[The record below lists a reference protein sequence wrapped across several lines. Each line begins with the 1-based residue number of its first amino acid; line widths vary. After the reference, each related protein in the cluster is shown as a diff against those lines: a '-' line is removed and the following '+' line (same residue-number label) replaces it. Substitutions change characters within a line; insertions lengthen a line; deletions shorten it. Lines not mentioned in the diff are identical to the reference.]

1 MRRRPSVG
9 HDGHVARFNDLNDLL
24 KVTASGVRGVTSSGI
39 LRPANPAVAVRM
51 TRQLRTWGTGPALG
65 FALGESRRPE
75 ELAVIDVDD
84 PLHPEVTFV
93 DIEHR
98 CNALA
103 QGLVD
108 RGVRPGSTLG
118 LLARNSRA
126 YTEVIVAASR
136 IGANL
141 LYFDTNSTAEQVAA
155 AVREYGVDMM
165 VRNSAFASRCPTNV
179 PWLGTDDPAG
189 VSLLDA
195 MPVRETITPDG
206 SGLHLLAV
214 PGGLQ
219 ESADVGLRFDTFAR
233 ILDALPVKLGATHLV
248 AAPMFAPWGW
258 LHHRLATTLG
268 ATEVLIREPEPERV
282 LALVAAHDVEVL
294 AATPELVASLTA
306 LPEQVRR
313 RYDTSSLTCIAVG
326 GALPPSVTVGALDAF
341 GDVIY
346 TAWGTAFE
354 AVVSVASPQQ
364 LRANPAT
371 VGSVLPGLR
380 VSVRDATG
388 ADVPVGSPGEVFVA
402 GRAGADDGWVT
413 AGVSGSI
420 AADGSLTITG

>member
-1 MRRRPSVG
+1 MS
-9 HDGHVARFNDLNDLL
+9 HDGFVARMSDLNDLL

-39 LRPANPAVAVRM
+39 LRPANPATAVRM

-75 ELAVIDVDD
+75 DLAIIDVDD

-93 DIEHR
+93 EIEHR

-126 YTEVIVAASR
+126 YVEVIVAASR

-141 LYFDTNSTAEQVAA
+141 VYFDTAATAEQIGAEVTSQ
-155 AVREYGVDMM
+155 GIDMM
-165 VRNSAFASRCPTNV
+165 VRNSAFAARCPQDL

-189 VSLLDA
+189 VSLLDS
-195 MPVRETITPDG
+195 MPVRETITPDEV
-206 SGLHLLAV
+206 SRHLLAV
-214 PGGLQ
+214 AGGQL

-233 ILDALPVKLGATHLV
+233 ILDALPVKLGATHLL
-248 AAPMFAPWGW
+248 AAPMFSPWGW

-268 ATEVLIREPEPERV
+268 ATEVLMREPEPERI
-282 LALVAAHDVEVL
+282 LALIAAHDVEVL
-294 AATPELVASLTA
+294 AATPAVVAALMELPA
-306 LPEQVRR
+306 QVRQ
-313 RYDTSSLTCIAVG
+313 RYNTSSLTCIAVG
-326 GALPPSVTVGALDAF
+326 GVLPPSLVTGTLDAF
-341 GDVIY
+341 GDVLY
-346 TAWGTAFE
+346 TAWGISSET
-354 AVVSVASPQQ
+354 VVSVAAPAQ

-371 VGSVLPGLR
+371 AGTVLPGLR
-380 VSVRDATG
+380 ISVHDAAGVEQPTG
-388 ADVPVGSPGEVFVA
+388 VTGEVFVS
-402 GRAGADDGWVT
+402 GRS
-413 AGVSGSI
+413 VSGDMIPAGISGSV
-420 AADGSLTITG
+420 ADDGSLTVRG